1 LSSAVWWHGFC
12 RSCEAHNKRSLG
24 TGAQPDTALIRQ
36 ARLAESS
43 TVACMAIELVV
54 ALTAGIAARSVALT
68 SFGVDSGMSDMFP
81 PSSITRMPE

>member
-1 LSSAVWWHGFC
+1 VWWHGFC
-12 RSCEAHNKRSLG
+12 RSCEAHNKRGLG
-24 TGAQPDTALIRQ
+24 TGAQPDIALIRQ

-54 ALTAGIAARSVALT
+54 APAAGIAARSVALT